1 MERRKVPYA
10 RPAGRQANATQ
21 EAFARARSVWPR
33 LDSTTG
39 SSRGRTSSPDLV
51 RGCPKPT
58 CAGPPGRARACR
70 ILCGLTLA
78 SSLFLFFLTAYFLS
92 LILSL
97 RPFPH
102 PSRFVHFPPSLSF
115 LHSFFF
121 LLLASFPFFFFFFL
135 FLSMLFF
142 LSFSMDSLHF
152 SRFRRSSLF
161 SVEFLHVSLRTSCSS
176 LFFLANFFDVETRY
190 ILVSSF
196 SLFGL
201 RVLPPLLFYLLLRR
215 CYTWF
220 TLSLESVRATK
231 MRWPRRPKESR
242 GADSG
247 VSNEGSC
254 RSRDIAANRTAKWN
268 SN

>member
-121 LLLASFPFFFFFFL
+121 LLLASFSFFFFFFVSL
-135 FLSMLFF
+135 HALFF
-142 LSFSMDSLHF
+142 VFFYGFTAFFSFSPLISFLFPLWNSCMFHCELLALHSSSQPTSSM
-152 SRFRRSSLF
+152 SRHVTYSSL
-161 SVEFLHVSLRTSCSS
+161 
-176 LFFLANFFDVETRY
+176 
-190 ILVSSF
+190 
-196 SLFGL
+196 
-201 RVLPPLLFYLLLRR
+201 
-215 CYTWF
+215 
-220 TLSLESVRATK
+220 LSLSLDCGCFPRFSSISCYDVATHGS
-231 MRWPRRPKESR
+231 RCLLSRSGPR
-242 GADSG
+242 
-247 VSNEGSC
+247 
-254 RSRDIAANRTAKWN
+254 KWDGPEDRKRVEVLTVA
-268 SN
+268 

>member
-1 MERRKVPYA
+1 MLAHPVE
-10 RPAGRQANATQ
+10 
-21 EAFARARSVWPR
+21 
-33 LDSTTG
+33 
-39 SSRGRTSSPDLV
+39 
-51 RGCPKPT
+51 
-58 CAGPPGRARACR
+58 RARAASCVVLR
-70 ILCGLTLA
+70 SLLHSSYSSLQPISSHLYSRFVLFLILLA
-78 SSLFLFFLTAYFLS
+78 SSIFHHLFHFYIPFFSCSSRRFLFF
-92 LILSL
+92 
-97 RPFPH
+97 
-102 PSRFVHFPPSLSF
+102 
-115 LHSFFF
+115 SFFF
-121 LLLASFPFFFFFFL
+121 CFSPCSFFCL
-135 FLSMLFF
+135 FLWIHCIFLVFAAHLFS
-142 LSFSMDSLHF
+142 LS
-152 SRFRRSSLF
+152 